1 MSTNTLASATKANP
15 KPLYKRIWDNAS
27 ILIIY
32 LVMFV
37 ILSLTVPYF
46 FSWENMVGL
55 SLAISTVGVVACTML
70 FCLAA
75 GDFDLSVGSVV
86 AMSGV
91 LAAAVVNR
99 TGSVTLGIAA
109 GIFGGGVVGLVNGS
123 VIAALGIN
131 ALITTLATMQIVRG
145 LAFIGPDSDTALRA
159 VLAAGRQGRLWDVV
173 ELLYGNQGAE
183 NSGWVSEELLGQ
195 IAAEVPGLDPEQ
207 FAADRQLQE
216 LDSEIAEAQAQATLA
231 GVHGTPSFELGRTGG
246 HLEPLEVTSLAP
258 DQFRTAIDA
267 LLG

>member
-1 MSTNTLASATKANP
+1 MPDSGHRVPDEDRGMAQPARRRALLLAVGGALLLGRAHIGPSRLSAEP
-15 KPLYKRIWDNAS
+15 EQP
-27 ILIIY
+27 
-32 LVMFV
+32 
-37 ILSLTVPYF
+37 VPP
-46 FSWENMVGL
+46 SQQ
-55 SLAISTVGVVACTML
+55 
-70 FCLAA
+70 AA
-75 GDFDLSVGSVV
+75 ESFLD
-86 AMSGV
+86 
-91 LAAAVVNR
+91 
-99 TGSVTLGIAA
+99 GIPQD
-109 GIFGGGVVGLVNGS
+109 G
-123 VIAALGIN
+123 AALGDPDAPVTLVEYADLQCPYCAQW
-131 ALITTLATMQIVRG
+131 ALGTFPTLVRDDVRAGKLRIEFRG

-216 LDSEIAEAQAQATLA
+216 LDGEIAEAQAQATLA

-246 HLEPLEVTSLAP
+246 HVEPLEVTSLAP